1 MKVQLDQ
8 HSLESYRQFL
18 AIKRLP
24 IYSFAGRVAEF
35 PDEYA
40 SLIGM
45 APAAKNATE
54 PTVASHC
61 FDYQRDI
68 AKIAIKK
75 EKYALYLDC
84 GLGKSIIYFEFAKH
98 VLLNVDGGGG
108 VLILCPLMVC
118 SQMLDECRRFYPD
131 LPAEIVPSNKLDE
144 WTQTCDGKL
153 GISNFESMRSSV
165 ERGQLSA
172 LIVDESSILKSHF
185 GKYGREIIRLGKG
198 MRWKLSGTGT
208 PAPNDRIEF
217 ANHAVFLDK
226 DPTVNA
232 FLAKYFINR
241 GETQERWELRPHAI
255 EPFYR
260 SLSHWSI
267 FMTNPATYGW
277 QDNCESIPPINVHIH
292 DVDMTQSQHEAV
304 RNATGSLF
312 AHSVGGITQRTKLS
326 KIAKGLD
333 GSESIKYQ
341 FIVNMIN
348 SWPDESTLVWCWYNE
363 EQNILSKL
371 MPEAASISGA
381 TGHSERERLVAEF
394 KAGER
399 RVLISKP
406 KVLGFGLNLQ
416 IATRQVFSSLIDSYE
431 SYYQAVKRS
440 NRYGSTRPL
449 NVHIPVLDVER
460 PMVENVLRKAK
471 NVMRDT
477 EEQEQIFKRW
487 RVKYAS

>member
-1 MKVQLDQ
+1 MKIHLNLRSLD
-8 HSLESYRQFL
+8 SYRKFL

-24 IYSFAGRVAEF
+24 IYSFSGRVAEF

-40 SLIGM
+40 DLVGM
-45 APAAKNATE
+45 NASTQS
-54 PTVASHC
+54 TIKADVASHC

-68 AKIAIKK
+68 AKIAIAK

-98 VLLNVDGGGG
+98 VLRVDGGG

-118 SQMLDECRRFYPD
+118 SQMLAECKRFYPD
-131 LPAEIVPSNKLDE
+131 LPAEIVHSNKLSG
-144 WTQTCDGKL
+144 WTSTSAGKI
-153 GISNFESMRSSV
+153 GISNFEAMRDDV
-165 ERGQLSA
+165 ERQQLSA

-185 GKYGREIIRLGKG
+185 GKHGKEIIRVGKG

-217 ANHAVFLDK
+217 ANHAVFLDQY
-226 DPTVNA
+226 PTVNA
-232 FLAKYFINR
+232 FLSKYFINR
-241 GETQERWELRPHAI
+241 GETQERWELRPHAV

-277 QDNCESIPPINVHIH
+277 KDNCESIPPINVHIH
-292 DVDMTQSQHEAV
+292 DVDMTDSQRQSV

-333 GSESIKYQ
+333 GSITVKYQ
-341 FIVNMIN
+341 YILDLIN
-348 SWPDESTLVWCWYNE
+348 SWPDESTIVWCWYNE
-363 EQNILSKL
+363 EQKILADM
-371 MPEAASISGA
+371 MPAAASISGA
-381 TGHSERERLVAEF
+381 TKHEDRERLVDDF
-394 KAGER
+394 KSGRR
-399 RVLISKP
+399 RVMISKP

-431 SYYQAVKRS
+431 QYYQAVKRS
-440 NRYGSTRPL
+440 NRYGSTKPL
-449 NVHIPVLDVER
+449 NVHIPVQDVER
-460 PMVENVLRKAK
+460 PMVENVLRKAS
-471 NVMRDT
+471 NVLRDT
-477 EEQEQIFKRW
+477 EEQERIFKQW
-487 RVKYAS
+487 RIRYATT